1 MDPRFVDREVEL
13 AELRG
18 LARQPGPRL
27 ALLYGRRR
35 IGKTFLLDHAWE
47 EDHRFYFLAADTTP
61 EQNRGELLR
70 ELGAWSKRELERKD
84 YPSWRTV
91 FRLFAE
97 LAANRP
103 LVVVLDEFQYLM
115 GSEEGVVSQL
125 NAVWDREVKGR
136 DLTMVLSGS
145 QVSTMAA
152 LETGDSPL
160 YGRIDWRK
168 RLGPFDYL
176 DAARMLPEHWS
187 LRDRAYG
194 YGIFGGTPR
203 YLAAVDAREALAEA
217 VVRTFLSPR
226 GEIHLQLEHLV
237 EQEQGIRS
245 PGEYRAVLTAVARGR
260 TGISEI
266 ADLAGLGDRRHV
278 VSRALDTLE
287 ELELVRRERNFGAGR
302 TTPWRFRIADN
313 AVRFWYR
320 FVHPNRSRLE
330 TGDPAVVWDR
340 HVRPHLDTA
349 MGGVFEEIVHQ
360 GFERFHGDW
369 GLPGAA
375 HWDRWEGQDRNR
387 RSIEIDV
394 VAELDDRELLTGEF
408 KWSRAPVGVDI
419 HGDLTRDLEDL
430 AASGRAWAHRAL
442 DPESSAGRLYVSAAG
457 FDPSFRDLAREESP
471 IRLVSLEDLYPGDLG
486 FDRV

>member
-1 MDPRFVDREVEL
+1 MDGRLVDRELEL
-13 AELRG
+13 EELRA
-18 LARQPGPRL
+18 LARRPGPHL

-35 IGKTFLLDHAWE
+35 IGKTFLLDHVWE
-47 EDHRFYFLAADTTP
+47 DEGRFYFLAADTTP
-61 EQNRGELLR
+61 EQNRRELLR
-70 ELGAWSKRELERKD
+70 ELSGWTGREYEPED

-91 FRLFAE
+91 FRVFAE
-97 LAANRP
+97 LAGNQS

-125 NAVWDREVKGR
+125 NAVWDREVADK
-136 DLTMVLSGS
+136 DLTLVLAGS

-152 LETGDSPL
+152 LEAGDSPL
-160 YGRIDWRK
+160 YGRIDWRR
-168 RLGPFDYL
+168 RLRPFDYL
-176 DAARMLPEHWS
+176 DAGRMLPERWS

-203 YLAAVDAREALAEA
+203 YLAAIDPEEELADA

-245 PGEYRAVLTAVARGR
+245 PGEYRAVLAAVARGR

-278 VSRALDTLE
+278 AARALETLE
-287 ELELVRRERNFGAGR
+287 ALELVHRERNFGAGR

-330 TGDPAVVWDR
+330 TGDPAAVWER
-340 HVRPHLDTA
+340 QVRPHLDTA
-349 MGGVFEEIVHQ
+349 MGSVFERIARQ
-360 GFERFHGDW
+360 GFERFHENW
-369 GLPGAA
+369 GLPGAVRRA
-375 HWDRWEGQDRNR
+375 RWEGQDRNR
-387 RSIEIDV
+387 RSIEIDL
-394 VAELDDRELLTGEF
+394 VAELDDGTLLTGEV
-408 KWSRAPVGVDI
+408 KWSREPVGTDV
-419 HGDLTRDLEDL
+419 HRGLTRDLEDL
-430 AASGRAWAHRAL
+430 SRSGRAWAHRAL
-442 DPESSAGRLYVSAAG
+442 DPAGSAGRLYVSAGG
-457 FDPSFRDLAREESP
+457 FEESFRGVADEDPS
-471 IRLVSLEDLYPGDLG
+471 IRLVQLGDLYREP
-486 FDRV
+486 